1 MPPDAT
7 ETIHEAQPTY
17 AVSTADWP
25 DEPLIIQRSGR
36 PAAVIISL
44 EEYRQFTAW
53 REERAAR
60 RAWVLARDPRQHVA
74 PDQWREQF
82 AAMDRLAEHFADVSD
97 EELSDDL
104 MEALTVVRAES
115 SPHKLR

>member
-1 MPPDAT
+1 MPLDPA

-44 EEYRQFTAW
+44 KEYLQFTAW

-60 RAWVLARDPRQHVA
+60 RAWVLGRDPRQHVTL
-74 PDQWREQF
+74 DQWRAQF
-82 AAMDRLAEHFADVSD
+82 AAMDRLAEHFADLSD
-97 EELSDDL
+97 EELSDEL
-104 MEALTVVRAES
+104 MEALTVVRTES
-115 SPHKLR
+115 SPNKLR